1 MHRWYILRTSDG
13 NSIEFCELMQ
23 SQGLRAFVPTEYRPA
38 KIGEE
43 KVWQQEPSQPGLL
56 FAYGTYDDIH
66 KVIKNTTLHFV
77 HQSDVKTENG
87 ILPTPSSPLTTVPLR
102 QGDEP
107 EGRRGWTKNR
117 SPLSAQYAPITVPD
131 DSMDNF
137 IRLVNVGLPQS
148 YSVTDAEIHYRPG
161 GPVRITDGPF
171 KGIVGRVA
179 RIHTQ
184 TRVVVSIPGIISFA
198 TTYIPKHQMEAIDI

>member
-13 NSIEFCELMQ
+13 NAISACDRI
-23 SQGLRAFVPTEYRPA
+23 SGTGLTAFTPTEYRPTM
-38 KIGEE
+38 IGKE
-43 KVWQQEPSQPGLL
+43 KVWQQTPSQPDLL
-56 FAYGTYDDIH
+56 FVYGTYDTIRT
-66 KVIKNTTLHFV
+66 IIRQYGMNTLEFV
-77 HQSDVKTENG
+77 CARTAESIYT
-87 ILPTPSSPLTTVPLR
+87 
-102 QGDEP
+102 
-107 EGRRGWTKNR
+107 
-117 SPLSAQYAPITVPD
+117 PITVPD
-131 DSMDNF
+131 DSMNNL

-171 KGIVGRVA
+171 KGVIGRVA

-198 TTYIPKHQMEAIDI
+198 TTYIPKHQMEPVNV